1 MNITHFSNSFIS
13 ITVGET
19 VIVCDP
25 WVGLTNE
32 NAWVSFPI
40 SKNGDYILSR
50 INPRYIYISH
60 LHCDHFDQN
69 LLKKYK
75 NKSVKIIIKK
85 FNDQRL
91 KNKII
96 ALGYKNIIECESWAK
111 YRLNKDISIAII
123 PQISSNTENIES
135 DIEYD
140 LDTSILIQANKSR
153 RIFFNSVDNPLSLSD
168 LKKVKSFS
176 VKKFKSN
183 IDAACFP
190 VGAAGEYPQCFFNIN
205 RNKEKKI
212 VEKKSLKK
220 IKSSLKILKPKVFFP
235 AGGSYLIAGKYSP
248 LSKYIAQPK
257 FNKMM
262 KSLKNQN
269 YKIYNILGEGEINYN
284 KGKWICKN
292 NNCSSSINIKS
303 FINRYSKIK
312 YHYSNRRK
320 ISIKELDKI
329 YEQSL
334 YNYKRKLLKFSVKSL
349 WNLEFHIYNNLS
361 VNSFGNL
368 ELKKSQLL
376 KKYYLQNNKFTNLS
390 LKKKKKSSW
399 LKLHLDLNLFYD
411 LLRRKY
417 SWNQPLAGS
426 LIMFER
432 KPNIFDPNITFSLNF
447 LTT

>member
-140 LDTSILIQANKSR
+140 KGVDEDWEE
-153 RIFFNSVDNPLSLSD
+153 FNSKDN
-168 LKKVKSFS
+168 
-176 VKKFKSN
+176 
-183 IDAACFP
+183 
-190 VGAAGEYPQCFFNIN
+190 
-205 RNKEKKI
+205 
-212 VEKKSLKK
+212 
-220 IKSSLKILKPKVFFP
+220 
-235 AGGSYLIAGKYSP
+235 
-248 LSKYIAQPK
+248 
-257 FNKMM
+257 
-262 KSLKNQN
+262 
-269 YKIYNILGEGEINYN
+269 
-284 KGKWICKN
+284 
-292 NNCSSSINIKS
+292 
-303 FINRYSKIK
+303 
-312 YHYSNRRK
+312 
-320 ISIKELDKI
+320 
-329 YEQSL
+329 
-334 YNYKRKLLKFSVKSL
+334 
-349 WNLEFHIYNNLS
+349 
-361 VNSFGNL
+361 
-368 ELKKSQLL
+368 
-376 KKYYLQNNKFTNLS
+376 
-390 LKKKKKSSW
+390 KKKS
-399 LKLHLDLNLFYD
+399 N
-411 LLRRKY
+411 
-417 SWNQPLAGS
+417 
-426 LIMFER
+426 
-432 KPNIFDPNITFSLNF
+432 
-447 LTT
+447 